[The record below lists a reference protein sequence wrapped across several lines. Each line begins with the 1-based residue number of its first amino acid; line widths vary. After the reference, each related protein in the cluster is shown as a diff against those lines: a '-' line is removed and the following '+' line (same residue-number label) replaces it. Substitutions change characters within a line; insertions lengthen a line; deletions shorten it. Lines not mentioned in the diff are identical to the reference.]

1 LRKKIGDEEGEIG
14 VLQDLA
20 GIHEELGDI
29 SHARTYSEEA
39 ASKKGALEETASGVE
54 RSN

>member
-20 GIHEELGDI
+20 GIYEESGNDG
-29 SHARTYSEEA
+29 HARTCSEKA
-39 ASKKGALEETASGVE
+39 ASKKE
-54 RSN
+54 RWRRSPPA